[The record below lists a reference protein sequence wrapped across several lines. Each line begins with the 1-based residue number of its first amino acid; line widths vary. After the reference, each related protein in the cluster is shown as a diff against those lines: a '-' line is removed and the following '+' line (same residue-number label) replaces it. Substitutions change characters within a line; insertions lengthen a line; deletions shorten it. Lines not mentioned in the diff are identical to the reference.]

1 MRTLTNIHTHTHS
14 PLSLSPPLSLSCSHT
29 PHTPTSHTHIPLSL
43 TQTLH
48 VHSQIY
54 IHIITHAHIHNSHTS
69 LLCFT
74 LASRPYN
81 IAHTHTCLKLLHLHT
96 SNTPHTFTHL
106 HAPHMHVHTRSRTC
120 LRSYTRLALTHM
132 PLTLT
137 LWYTPWEQAPGL
149 RTPSVWT
156 VGCQLRSIHCFDIH
170 TAGPSRT
177 SCTVCCNSQG
187 DLCTLNSLGP

>member
-1 MRTLTNIHTHTHS
+1 MSTLTNIHTLTHTHTHLFPF
-14 PLSLSPPLSLSCSHT
+14 PLPSLFHAHT
-29 PHTPTSHTHIPLSL
+29 HTSHTHIPLTL

-54 IHIITHAHIHNSHTS
+54 THIITHVHIHNSHTS

-74 LASRPYN
+74 LASHPYN
-81 IAHTHTCLKLLHLHT
+81 IAHTHTYLKLLYPHT

-106 HAPHMHVHTRSRTC
+106 HALHMHVHTSSRTC
-120 LRSYTRLALTHM
+120 LRSYARLALTHI

-137 LWYTPWEQAPGL
+137 LWYTHWEQVPRL

-156 VGCQLRSIHCFDIH
+156 VSCQLRSIHCSDIR

-187 DLCTLNSLGP
+187 DLRTLISLGP